1 MNVSRV
7 ATSEQ
12 APPIDAG
19 LFRRVMGRFAS
30 GVAVITAESGGQ
42 VRGMTASAFMSGS
55 IDPPLII
62 VAVARRALMHGHLIA
77 AGRFAV
83 NILGAGQ
90 HEVAN
95 HFAGRALPAY
105 APEFVFEGAIPT
117 LGGVATVIT
126 ADTATTYECGDHS
139 IFVGRIRTMT
149 ADDSPP
155 LVYHAGKFGALA
167 SGS

>member
-1 MNVSRV
+1 MSRV
-7 ATSEQ
+7 VTSEQ
-12 APPIDAG
+12 APAIDPP

-42 VRGMTASAFMSGS
+42 VRGMTASACMSGS
-55 IDPPLII
+55 LDPPLII
-62 VAVARRALMHGHLIA
+62 VSVAQRALMHAHLIA

-83 NILGAGQ
+83 NILCAGQ
-90 HEVAN
+90 HEIAH

-105 APEFVFEGAIPT
+105 APEFVYIGTVPT
-117 LGGVATVIT
+117 LRGVKTSIT
-126 ADTATTYECGDHS
+126 AETAAMHECGDHTL
-139 IFVGRIRTMT
+139 FVGRILTMT

-155 LVYHAGKFGALA
+155 LLYYAGKFGALA